1 MGSLVGIE
9 LLGSGPLVGGDKN
22 GFIKKG
28 RDGVV
33 KGFSRFDLPWT
44 LGRGSFAML
53 Y

>member
-1 MGSLVGIE
+1 MCSLVGIE

-33 KGFSRFDLPWT
+33 KGFF
-44 LGRGSFAML
+44 LGSTYPGHLAEGVS
-53 Y
+53 